1 MRSFRLIVVG
11 LAFGASGAMPA
22 KAQSTRTAGAPPDST
37 PARVDS
43 IFARWDH
50 VNSPGCAVG
59 VSHEGE
65 MVYQR
70 GYGMSNME
78 HAIAITPHAIF
89 HVASISKQFTAF
101 SILLLEQEGKLS
113 VSDDVRKYIPEL
125 PSYGKTITIDHL
137 LHHTSGLRDQ
147 WDLLGLSDWRDDDL
161 ITEEDVMRVVP
172 RQKELNFEPGDEYL
186 YSNTG
191 YTLLAVIVKRVSGKS
206 LRDFADERIF
216 RPLGMTST
224 HFHDDHTMIV
234 PNRTQAYQPRRE
246 GGWAISIPV
255 FDTYGATSLFT
266 TVGDLLKWEHNFAD
280 AKVGGRALVAKFTTP
295 GKLNDGMPITYAR
308 GVVVDEYRGLR
319 TVGHSGA
326 DAGYRADVVRFPDQ
340 HLAVAALC
348 NLTNIN
354 PSQLTRRVAA
364 VYLGGRM
371 APVDTGAGARP
382 VAVAQGELARYA
394 GAYWSP
400 RTEEVRRFEAR
411 GDTLF
416 IRGGAGTALTPVGD
430 GRFVGPGRQV
440 YRFGVR
446 ANAVKELSIEAEGQK
461 PRVFDHLES
470 FAPSAKQ
477 LASYAGRYY
486 SDEIAT
492 AYDLVVRGD
501 TLVAVSRRG
510 AEYPLQPLS
519 ADIFQS
525 RWSFGTVRFERD
537 GKNRVTAM
545 RVSTGRTRRLKFDR
559 VAAR

>member
-1 MRSFRLIVVG
+1 MRSFGLIVVG
-11 LAFGASGAMPA
+11 LAVGASGAIPA
-22 KAQSTRTAGAPPDST
+22 GAQSSRAAAAAADST

-59 VSHEGE
+59 VSRNGE
-65 MVYQR
+65 MVYER

-78 HAIAITPHAIF
+78 YAIAITPKSIF

-101 SILLLEQEGKLS
+101 SILLLEQDGKLS
-113 VSDDVRKYIPEL
+113 TTDDVRKYIPEL

-191 YTLLAVIVKRVSGKS
+191 FTLLAVIVKRVSGKS

-216 RPLGMTST
+216 KPLGMTST

-234 PNRTQAYQPRRE
+234 PNRTQAYQPRRG

-280 AKVGGRALVAKFTTP
+280 AKVGGQALITKFTTP
-295 GKLNDGMPITYAR
+295 GKLNDGTPITYAR
-308 GVVVDEYRGLR
+308 GVVVDKYRGLL

-348 NLTNIN
+348 NLANIN
-354 PSQLTRRVAA
+354 PSQLTRQVAA
-364 VYLGGRM
+364 VYLGGQM
-371 APVDTGAGARP
+371 SPDDTGAGARP

-400 RTEEVRRFEAR
+400 RSEEVRRFEAR

-416 IRGGAGTALTPVGD
+416 IRGGAGIALTPVGD

-440 YRFGVR
+440 YRFGVQ
-446 ANAVKELSIEAEGQK
+446 ANAVKELSIEADGQK
-461 PRVFDHLES
+461 PRTFDHLVA
-470 FAPSAKQ
+470 FAPNAKQ

-486 SDEIAT
+486 SDEITT

-525 RWSFGTVRFERD
+525 RWFGTVRFERD
-537 GKNRVTAM
+537 GKKRITDM
-545 RVSTGRTRRLKFDR
+545 RISTGRTRRLKFDR
-559 VAAR
+559 VAER